1 MRNKLI
7 DFKVFLNGI
16 WRENPILFIMLGL
29 CPLLAVSG
37 SVRDALGM
45 GIAVIFVLTGSNFVI
60 SLIRKIVP
68 SHVRIPV
75 YIVVIATF
83 VTITDYTLAAY
94 SPQIHKNLGVYLP
107 LIVVNCIILGR
118 AEGFASKNNVLNSIL
133 DGLGMGI
140 GFTLIIFVIA
150 STREI
155 IGNGTFMGKN
165 ILGTNYNPFLIMIM
179 PPGAFFVIGIL
190 IALKQ
195 KIEKRKKR
203 C

>member
-1 MRNKLI
+1 MKKII
-7 DFKVFLNGI
+7 DFKIFLKGL
-16 WRENPILFIMLGL
+16 WEENPILFIMLGL
-29 CPLLAVSG
+29 CPVLAVSG
-37 SVRDALGM
+37 SVKDALGM
-45 GIAVIFVLTGSNFVI
+45 GAAVIFVLTGSNFVI

-75 YIVVIATF
+75 FIVIIATF

-94 SPQIHKNLGVYLP
+94 NPQIHKNLGVYLP

-140 GFTLIIFVIA
+140 GFTLIIFVI
-150 STREI
+150 SSIREI
-155 IGNGTFMGKN
+155 LGNGTFMGKVLFGSN
-165 ILGTNYNPFLIMIM
+165 FNPFIIMIM
-179 PPGAFFVIGIL
+179 PPGAFLVIGIL

-195 KIEKRKKR
+195 KIEKKGKI

>member
-1 MRNKLI
+1 MKKII

-16 WRENPILFIMLGL
+16 WRENPILFMMLGL
-29 CPLLAVSG
+29 CPILAVSG
-37 SVRDALGM
+37 SVRDAVGM
-45 GIAVIFVLTGSNFVI
+45 GISVIFVLTGSNFVI
-60 SLIRKIVP
+60 SLIRKLVP

-75 YIVVIATF
+75 FIVVIATF
-83 VTITDYTLAAY
+83 VTICDYVLAAY

-118 AEGFASKNNVLNSIL
+118 AEAFASKNNIFNSIL

-140 GFTLIIFVIA
+140 GFTLIIFIIA
-150 STREI
+150 TIREVL
-155 IGNGTFMGKN
+155 GNGTFWGKYL
-165 ILGTNYNPFLIMIM
+165 LGKDFQPFLIMIM

-190 IALKQ
+190 ISLKQ
-195 KIEKRKKR
+195 AIEKRGKK